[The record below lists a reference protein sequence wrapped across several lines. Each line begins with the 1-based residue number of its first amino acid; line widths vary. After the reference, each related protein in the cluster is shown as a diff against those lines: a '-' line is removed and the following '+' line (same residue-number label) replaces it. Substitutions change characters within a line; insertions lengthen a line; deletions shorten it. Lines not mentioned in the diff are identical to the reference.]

1 MTLLKTHA
9 YKIKIKKRM
18 THLAGLPNNLVVC
31 SCFHFSNG
39 AWEWWYAGWWEKI
52 EFLVPQPIHFQGC
65 VDGWVVVQMVP
76 SVSSNSC
83 LSALKSHYT
92 DSFKQPLLLVMISRS
107 SNSLLLI
114 FFLSL
119 WQPTL
124 LWKKTPFWSLQ
135 MAPFRFEKLFLL
147 MLSKWHPSALKNFS
161 YQCLQNGT
169 FLLWKT
175 ILTDA
180 FKIAPFYSEKL
191 FLPVLSNKPSQALKT
206 LLSRSLQTTPLMFS
220 QLSLSIPSNNPSHAL
235 KTLSLS
241 IPSNSPSHA
250 LKTLLFYPL

>member
-1 MTLLKTHA
+1 
-9 YKIKIKKRM
+9 M
-18 THLAGLPNNLVVC
+18 THLVGLPNNLVVC

-52 EFLVPQPIHFQGC
+52 EFWFLNQYIFKDAWM
-65 VDGWVVVQMVP
+65 DGLLSKWFHRWVQTVA
-76 SVSSNSC
+76 SLLSN
-83 LSALKSHYT
+83 LTTLI
-92 DSFKQPLLLVMISRS
+92 P
-107 SNSLLLI
+107 SNSLSCSWWSLEAATLRSSFS
-114 FFLSL
+114 FFLYGSL
-119 WQPTL
+119 L
-124 LWKKTPFWSLQ
+124 YSEKKTPFRSLQ

-220 QLSLSIPSNNPSHAL
+220 QLSLLIPSNNPSHAL